1 MRLHTRKRH
10 QAPRSTPCPT
20 TGHIDSSKVDIY
32 NAVEPPFSTAS
43 ADSIQTEKPHFQALV
58 PSFLGQ
64 DQHVLEDERI

>member
-1 MRLHTRKRH
+1 
-10 QAPRSTPCPT
+10 
-20 TGHIDSSKVDIY
+20 VDIY